1 MTSATATLPIPRA
14 GRDQVPAKTAAVAV
28 EPIPPRRLF
37 AFLAMCFGMFMAFL
51 DIQIVSSSLAE
62 IQAGLSASADEIPWV
77 QTAYLIAEVI
87 AIPLSGFLSRALGT
101 RVLFAASAAGF
112 TLASIM
118 CGMSSS
124 IGSMIIWRAIQGF
137 IGGGMVPT
145 VFASAYFIFQGPRQK
160 FIAPVVGLIATL
172 APTIGPTVGGY
183 LTDAFSWHWLFFVN
197 VVPGIVVTVAT
208 VMLVD
213 FDKPDYALL
222 KDFDWYGLLS
232 MAGFLG
238 ALEYVLEEGPRYEW
252 FDDNTIL
259 LVAIASA
266 LSAVVFF
273 VRVLTARAPIV
284 DLRAFANRNFAVG
297 SLFSFVLGIG
307 LYGLTYLFPVYL
319 AQVRGYDAL
328 MIGET
333 LFVSGLVMFITAPI
347 AGQLNE
353 RFDPRFILVAGFILF
368 AIGTWQMTYVT
379 SDWDFWELLWPQV
392 FRGVGLMFAIIPVTN
407 TALGTLPLARV
418 KNASG
423 LFNLMRNLGGAIGL
437 AAINTWF
444 NNRMD
449 LHLAR
454 LHEAVNGASIPATEM
469 LSRLTERFQG
479 SDAQLKALREMMA
492 MVRLQA
498 AVMSY
503 ADVFLMLTV
512 LFLGLAA
519 LGLLMKRPQPAA
531 ASGAGH

>member
-1 MTSATATLPIPRA
+1 MAAAGATALPAGRSAPPAAAASASAPIPL
-14 GRDQVPAKTAAVAV
+14 
-28 EPIPPRRLF
+28 RRLL

-51 DIQIVSSSLAE
+51 DIQIVSSSLND

-77 QTAYLIAEVI
+77 QTAYLIAEVV

-101 RVLFAASAAGF
+101 RILFATSAAGF
-112 TLASIM
+112 TLASVL
-118 CGMSSS
+118 CGTSSS
-124 IGSMIIWRAIQGF
+124 IDSMIVWRAIQGF

-145 VFASAYFIFQGPRQK
+145 VFASAYLIFQGPRQK
-160 FIAPVVGLIATL
+160 LIAPVVGLIATL

-183 LTDAFSWHWLFFVN
+183 LTDAFSWHWLFFIN
-197 VVPGIVVTVAT
+197 VVPGIVVTIAT
-208 VMLVD
+208 VTLVD
-213 FDKPDYALL
+213 FDKPDFALL
-222 KDFDWYGLLS
+222 KNFDWTGLLS

-252 FDDNTIL
+252 FDDDTIFV
-259 LVAIASA
+259 VAVVSA

-273 VRVLTARAPIV
+273 ARVLTARAPIV

-307 LYGLTYLFPVYL
+307 LYGLTYLYPVYL

-333 LFVSGLVMFITAPI
+333 MFVSGLVMFVTAPI

-353 RFDPRFILVAGFILF
+353 RLDPRLILASGFVFF
-368 AIGTWQMTYVT
+368 AIGTWQMSYLT
-379 SDWDFWELLWPQV
+379 SDWDFWELLWPQI

-407 TALGTLPLARV
+407 TALGTLPMERV

-444 NNRMD
+444 NDRMD
-449 LHLAR
+449 LHLQR
-454 LHEAVNGASIPATEM
+454 LHEAVNASSIPATET
-469 LSRLTERFQG
+469 LAKLAARFQG
-479 SDAQLKALREMMA
+479 ADAQAQALAVLMRT
-492 MVRLQA
+492 VRLQA

-512 LFLGLAA
+512 LFLVLAA
-519 LGLLMKRPQPAA
+519 FAVLMKRPQPAA
-531 ASGAGH
+531 GAGAGH